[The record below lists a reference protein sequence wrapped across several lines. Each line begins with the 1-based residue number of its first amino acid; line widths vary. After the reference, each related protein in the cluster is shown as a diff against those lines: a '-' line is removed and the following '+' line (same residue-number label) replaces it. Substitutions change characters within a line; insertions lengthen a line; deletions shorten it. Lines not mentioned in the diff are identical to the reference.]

1 MSKFIQVPV
10 SLEKS
15 NPKEAQKIKDE
26 GWKKYIDRM
35 PIYSIKGK
43 EINKLDNVTRVLTF
57 PETSPSGIVEHIKEF
72 DYTHNLVTN
81 DGEIFYAIQGA
92 GETPAVCE
100 QFCMSD
106 AVFAMGSANMVEAET
121 DTYGTFSAVCGN
133 PIACSQKAYTAC
145 FPLTDCMCADNMCV
159 STQVISY
166 SVCYTTGDFNDCDIE
181 HGVIFDDT
189 TPACATKLLSTFSF
203 TLFAKTACDTL
214 KVFVNH
220 TFENV

>member
-1 MSKFIQVPV
+1 MSKFTQVPI
-10 SLEKS
+10 SLG
-15 NPKEAQKIKDE
+15 PKEAKKIRDE
-26 GWKKYIDRM
+26 GWLKYVDKM
-35 PIYSIKGK
+35 PTYISKGK
-43 EINKLDNVTRVLTF
+43 LVKKKDNVTRVLTF
-57 PETSPSGIVEHIKEF
+57 PEVSPTGIVEKIKEY
-72 DYTHNLVTN
+72 DYAHNLVTN

-106 AVFAMGSANMVEAET
+106 AVFSMGGAAMAEAET

-145 FPLTDCMCADNMCV
+145 FPLTNCMCADNMCT

-166 SVCYTTGDFNDCDIE
+166 SVCYATCDFNDCTIE

-189 TPACATKLLSTFSF
+189 TPVCATKLLSTFSF
-203 TLFAKTACDTL
+203 TSFAKTACDTL